1 MAVAQLWV
9 VRRTEYIAMNDTPK
23 TLTRS
28 LGMPFW
34 IGYFI
39 SLGALFIFLAAIHVL
54 DEGWMFWAFLGVA
67 LGVFAP
73 AGGLFFQAI
82 YDLFLAKRQHQ
93 LRIWDFLLLVAIVA
107 SFGAAIYFALHTKGD
122 SPVWIAG
129 AFVYALIW
137 IYARKRCA

>member
-1 MAVAQLWV
+1 MLDI
-9 VRRTEYIAMNDTPK
+9 TKHIAMSETQK
-23 TLTRS
+23 SLTQS

-39 SLGALFIFLAAIHVL
+39 SLGALFIFLAALHVL
-54 DEGWMFWAFLGVA
+54 DEGWMLLAFLSVG

-82 YDLFLAKRQHQ
+82 HDFVLAKRQHQ
-93 LRIWDFLLLVAIVA
+93 LRLLDILLLVSIVG
-107 SFGAAIYFALHTKGD
+107 SFGAAIYFGLHTKGD
-122 SPVWIAG
+122 SPVWVAG